1 MLASVS
7 SLVNT
12 NWYLSASRSHIHP
25 SPFIYLIDILCLAI
39 PFNQTIQ
46 PRLGIAKYAPSILG
60 DRLIGLQV
68 GAEPDMYASEGLRP
82 YVSHYLIDTAVDSR
96 F

>member
-12 NWYLSASRSHIHP
+12 NWYLSTPRSHP
-25 SPFIYLIDILCLAI
+25 LQFCLTTFVCSAI

-60 DRLIGLQV
+60 DRLLGLQV

-82 YVSHYLIDTAVDSR
+82 YVSHYLIDTAVDFR